1 MGQLW
6 DGLADLCLGGRC
18 VGCGHPGRPLC
29 LDCDR
34 RLPRHARL
42 RMPSPVPAGLAPAFS
57 AAEYAGVPRSL
68 VLAHKERGV
77 LPLARPLGELLA
89 AAVRV
94 AGPGPGPVL
103 LVPVAGRPAAVRERG
118 HDPMWSVA
126 VRAARL
132 LPEARAARLL
142 RCRTTSVDQAGLGAA
157 ERAANLAGTLWC
169 PSAGLRRWA
178 GLRARVVIC
187 DDVLTTGSTA
197 REAQRALEAAGV
209 RVSAIAT
216 VAATRRTR
224 PPGRDERVR

>member
-1 MGQLW
+1 MRELW
-6 DGLADLCLGGRC
+6 DGLADLCLGGLC
-18 VGCGHPGRPLC
+18 AGCGRPGRPLC
-29 LDCDR
+29 RDCHG
-34 RLPRHARL
+34 RLPRRAVL
-42 RMPSPVPAGLAPAFS
+42 RMPSPVPEGLAPAFS

-89 AAVRV
+89 VAVR
-94 AGPGPGPVL
+94 AAAPGPGPVL

-118 HDPMWSVA
+118 HDPMLAVT

-132 LPEARAARLL
+132 LPGARVARLL
-142 RCRTTSVDQAGLGAA
+142 RCRATSVDQAGLNAA
-157 ERAANLAGTLWC
+157 ERAANLVGTLWC
-169 PSAGLRRWA
+169 PTAGLRRWS
-178 GLRARVVIC
+178 GMRAPVVLC

-224 PPGRDERVR
+224 PPGR

>member
-1 MGQLW
+1 MGELW

-18 VGCGHPGRPLC
+18 AGCGTPGRPLC
-29 LDCDR
+29 RGCHR
-34 RLPRHARL
+34 QLPGRARH
-42 RMPSPVPAGLAPAFS
+42 RMPTPVPDGLAPAFS
-57 AAEYAGVPRSL
+57 AAEYAGVPRAL

-89 AAVRV
+89 TAVR
-94 AGPGPGPVL
+94 AAAPGPGPVL

-118 HDPMWSVA
+118 HDPMLAVA
-126 VRAARL
+126 TRAARL
-132 LPEARAARLL
+132 LPQARTARLL
-142 RCRTTSVDQAGLGAA
+142 RCRASSVDQAGLDAA
-157 ERAANLAGTLWC
+157 ERAANLVGTLWC

-197 REAQRALEAAGV
+197 REAQRALESAGV

-216 VAATRRTR
+216 VTATRRTR
-224 PPGRDERVR
+224 PPGR

>member
-1 MGQLW
+1 MGELW

-18 VGCGHPGRPLC
+18 AGCGAPGRPLC
-29 LDCDR
+29 RECH
-34 RLPRHARL
+34 RLLPGRARH
-42 RMPSPVPAGLAPAFS
+42 RMPTPVPDGLAPAFS
-57 AAEYAGVPRSL
+57 AAEYAGVPRAL
-68 VLAHKERGV
+68 ILAHKERGV

-89 AAVRV
+89 SAVR
-94 AGPGPGPVL
+94 AATPGPGPVL

-118 HDPMWSVA
+118 HDPMLAIVL
-126 VRAARL
+126 RAARL

-142 RCRTTSVDQAGLGAA
+142 RCRTTSADQAGLGAA
-157 ERAANLAGTLWC
+157 DRAANLAGTLWC
-169 PSAGLRRWA
+169 PSAGLHRWS

-197 REAQRALEAAGV
+197 REAQRALESAGV

-224 PPGRDERVR
+224 PPGR